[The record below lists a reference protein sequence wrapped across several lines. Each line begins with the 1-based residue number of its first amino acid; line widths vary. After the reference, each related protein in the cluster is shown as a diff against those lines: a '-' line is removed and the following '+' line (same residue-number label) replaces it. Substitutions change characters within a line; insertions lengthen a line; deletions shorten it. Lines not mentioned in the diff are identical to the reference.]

1 MDTIASLKGK
11 REAEYGECRKV
22 AERSQKYPLASLANG
37 WFFRAAAA
45 EVKPGVV
52 RAQTFS
58 FPLKGSQSLEQED
71 PSPCSFEQVLILH
84 FMASLRGFLL
94 SNQQKS

>member
-22 AERSQKYPLASLANG
+22 AERSQKYPLASLGNG
-37 WFFRAAAA
+37 WFVRAAAA

-58 FPLKGSQSLEQED
+58 FPLKGSQGLEQED
-71 PSPCSFEQVLILH
+71 PSCSFEQVLILH